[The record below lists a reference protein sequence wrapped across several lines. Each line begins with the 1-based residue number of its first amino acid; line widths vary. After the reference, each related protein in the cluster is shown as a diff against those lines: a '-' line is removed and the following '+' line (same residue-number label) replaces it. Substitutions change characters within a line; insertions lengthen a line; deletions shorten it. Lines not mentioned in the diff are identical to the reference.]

1 MTQQDASFSDGQEK
15 PLNIAALEGEGLQ
28 VIAALAQDAVFP
40 ISEMR
45 WLRKSRQ
52 FALLVNRFR
61 WELPQSAAS
70 TPERVQSLLAF
81 ENVLSVASQGIDR
94 SDEDVVLSLLSISY
108 DGNDETGGTLTLVL
122 AGDGAIRLNVEA
134 LECRLKDVT
143 KPYKAPSGSVP
154 SHQD

>member
-1 MTQQDASFSDGQEK
+1 VTQQDASFSDGQEK
-15 PLNIAALEGEGLQ
+15 PLNIAALDGEGLQ

-52 FALLVNRFR
+52 FVLLVNRFR
-61 WELPQSAAS
+61 WEQSQTAAT

-81 ENVLSVASQGIDR
+81 ENVQSVASQGIDR
-94 SDEDVVLSLLSISY
+94 SDEDVVLSLLSIALEG
-108 DGNDETGGTLTLVL
+108 DVETGGTLTLVL
-122 AGDGAIRLNVEA
+122 AGDGAIRLQIEA

-143 KPYKAPSGSVP
+143 KPYIAPSGSVP
-154 SHQD
+154 KHQD